1 MITTIL
7 SNSAGFYSQLFFLL
21 NHYLY
26 AKNNNLSFKVKSDEW
41 LFKFKNGWEDYFKN
55 IDIKMNN
62 IHNLNNASFGHHQE
76 IFEFTI
82 KEYKNAIKEIY
93 IYNDVIN
100 EKIKKV
106 KEELCLNENYD
117 AIFIRRG
124 DKLSGESNFINTEK
138 YIDILLLKNPN
149 CHTIFVQTD
158 DYNCYLDVKKYITSK
173 ELNINVITLCKEE
186 LKGGMIIFNCNKS
199 GIEWAS
205 KQHNLNKEYISTVLE
220 NLRKITPIDKM
231 NNNEIYEHTLDMLI
245 GIDIVL
251 EANIVIC
258 EYSSNVSR
266 FIKLANK
273 NSENV
278 FDVTNPDKDIN
289 WQRKKC
295 PAFELLFE

>member
-7 SNSAGFYSQLFFLL
+7 GKSAGFYSQLFFFI

-26 AKNNNLSFKVKSDEW
+26 AKKYNLSFKVKSNEW

-55 IDIKMNN
+55 IDSNMNN
-62 IHNLNNASFGHHQE
+62 INDLNNLCFSHHQE

-82 KEYKNAIKEIY
+82 TEYKNAIKEIY
-93 IYNDVIN
+93 VYNDVVYEEIQ
-100 EKIKKV
+100 KTKKQLSL
-106 KEELCLNENYD
+106 KENYD

-138 YIDILLLKNPN
+138 YIDILLVKKPN

-158 DYNCYLDVKKYITSK
+158 DYNCYLDVKKYVKSK
-173 ELNINVITLCKEE
+173 QLNINVITLCKEKF
-186 LKGGMIIFNCNKS
+186 KGGMIIFNCNKS
-199 GIEWAS
+199 GIELAVEE
-205 KQHNLNKEYISTVLE
+205 HNINKEYISIVLE
-220 NLRKITPIDKM
+220 NLRTTTPIDKL
-231 NNNEIYEHTLDMLI
+231 NNEEIYNHVLDMLI

-251 EANIVIC
+251 ESDIVIC

-273 NSENV
+273 NSKNV
-278 FDVTNPDKDIN
+278 FDVNNPENDIN
-289 WQRKKC
+289 WNYKKC
-295 PAFELLFE
+295 PAFELLF

>member
-7 SNSAGFYSQLFFLL
+7 SKSAGFYSQLFFLL

-26 AKNNNLSFKVKSDEW
+26 AKNNNLSFKVKSNEW

-62 IHNLNNASFGHHQE
+62 IHDLNNYCFGHHQQ
-76 IFEFTI
+76 IFECTI
-82 KEYKNAIKEIY
+82 TEYKTAIKEIY
-93 IYNDVIN
+93 VYNDNVY
-100 EKIKKV
+100 EKIQKIKQQLSL
-106 KEELCLNENYD
+106 KNYD

-124 DKLSGESNFINTEK
+124 DKLSGESNFIDTEK
-138 YIDILLLKNPN
+138 YIDILLSKNPN

-158 DYNCYLDVKKYITSK
+158 DYNCYLDVKQYVKTK
-173 ELNINVITLCKEE
+173 QLNINVITLCKEE

-199 GIEWAS
+199 GIEWAV
-205 KQHNLNKEYISTVLE
+205 KQHNINKEYISSVLE
-220 NLRKITPIDKM
+220 NLRTTTSIDNL
-231 NNNEIYEHTLDMLI
+231 NNEEIYEHTLDMLI

-251 EANIVIC
+251 EADIVIC

-289 WQRKKC
+289 WNNTKC
-295 PAFELLFE
+295 PAFELLF